1 MMKPYKMA
9 AINTTKAEFF
19 TVFLTNKL
27 FAAGMKVIIKPSK
40 PKPINT
46 ELLFKL
52 LLDPVW
58 YLRLIKPMASKA

>member
-1 MMKPYKMA
+1 MKPYKMA
-9 AINTTKAEFF
+9 AINITKAEFF

-52 LLDPVW
+52 LLDPV
-58 YLRLIKPMASKA
+58 